1 MDSDRRDQTSCVLC
15 ELDFRSTW
23 TDERLQKIEDEE
35 RVFPMVDIHLPI
47 CFECYIKLDARLPY
61 RASMN

>member
-1 MDSDRRDQTSCVLC
+1 MPSDRPDSNLCVLC

-23 TDERLQKIEDEE
+23 TDERLQKIEEE
-35 RVFPMVDIHLPI
+35 KRMFPMIELQIPI

-61 RASMN
+61 RAFMN

>member
-1 MDSDRRDQTSCVLC
+1 MSFDRRDQTSCVLC

-23 TDERLQKIEDEE
+23 TDERLQKIEEE
-35 RVFPMVDIHLPI
+35 KRMFPMIELQIPI

-61 RASMN
+61 RAFMN

>member
-1 MDSDRRDQTSCVLC
+1 MDSDRRDQNLCVLC
-15 ELDFRSTW
+15 EQDFRTSW

-35 RVFPMVDIHLPI
+35 RMFPMVDIHLPI

-61 RASMN
+61 RAFMN

>member
-1 MDSDRRDQTSCVLC
+1 MSFDRQDQTSCVLC

-23 TDERLQKIEDEE
+23 TDERLQKIDEE
-35 RVFPMVDIHLPI
+35 KRMFPMVDLHIPI

>member
-1 MDSDRRDQTSCVLC
+1 MDSDRRDQNLCVLC
-15 ELDFRSTW
+15 EQDFRTSW

-35 RVFPMVDIHLPI
+35 RMFPMVDIHLPI

>member
-1 MDSDRRDQTSCVLC
+1 MSFDRRAQNSCVLC

-23 TDERLQKIEDEE
+23 TAERLQKIEEE
-35 RVFPMVDIHLPI
+35 KRMFPMIDLQIPI

-61 RASMN
+61 RAFMN

>member
-1 MDSDRRDQTSCVLC
+1 MDSDRQDQTLCVLC

-23 TDERLQKIEDEE
+23 TEERLQKIEDEE
-35 RVFPMVDIHLPI
+35 RMFPMIDLQIPI

-61 RASMN
+61 RAFMN

>member
-1 MDSDRRDQTSCVLC
+1 MSFDRRDQNSCVLC

-23 TDERLQKIEDEE
+23 TDERLQKIEEE
-35 RVFPMVDIHLPI
+35 KRMFPMIDLQIPI